1 MDTFIHEQMQIQV
14 NFWDVLR
21 GKQYELKS
29 EMNVFEKKLESEVIK
44 KTMVWPYIKDG
55 TETNTEKGTKIKF

>member
-1 MDTFIHEQMQIQV
+1 MDTFIHEQIQIQV

-29 EMNVFEKKLESEVIK
+29 ETNVSEKKLELKSHK
-44 KTMVWPYIKDG
+44 KTMVWPHG
-55 TETNTEKGTKIKF
+55 EETNTEKGIKIKF